1 VDGDLTVV
9 APLRIEAT
17 ALGRALPGVRVV
29 HGGMGPVR
37 SARTAAR
44 LPAAGAVAVAGF
56 AGGLDPALAPG
67 QVVVATE
74 VQGPQGIRPCPSS
87 ALLVSALERR
97 GVPAVAGPVVS
108 VEHLAL
114 GARGYRVGE
123 GAVAV
128 DMESAWLAEGV
139 GERPFAVLRVVLDG
153 PRHPLV
159 RPGTPARAL
168 KAFRSLRRA
177 APALADW
184 FAALS
189 VEVA

>member
-1 VDGDLTVV
+1 VDGELTVV
-9 APLRIEAT
+9 APLRIEAA
-17 ALGRALPGVRVV
+17 ALGPALRGVRVV

-37 SARTAAR
+37 SARTAAH
-44 LPAAGAVAVAGF
+44 LHGAGAVAVAGF
-56 AGGLDPALAPG
+56 AGGLVPGLAAG

-74 VQGPQGIRPCPSS
+74 VQGPGGVRPCPTS
-87 ALLVSALERR
+87 ALLLGALERR

-108 VEHLAL
+108 VDHLVL
-114 GARGYRVGE
+114 GARGYGVGD
-123 GAVAV
+123 GAIAV

-153 PRHPLV
+153 PRRPLV
-159 RPGTPARAL
+159 RPGTPGRAL

-189 VEVA
+189 LEVT